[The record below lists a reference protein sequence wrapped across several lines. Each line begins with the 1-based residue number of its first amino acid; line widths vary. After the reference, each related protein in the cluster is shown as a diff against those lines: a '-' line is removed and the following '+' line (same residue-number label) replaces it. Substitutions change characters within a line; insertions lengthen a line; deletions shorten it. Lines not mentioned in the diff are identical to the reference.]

1 MKLAAR
7 IFGAPMAAPETP
19 TMRRLRISAIRC
31 CASSAL
37 SVAGVD
43 VIASLCGRAAAGAI
57 VLAMLGVT
65 VAIAI
70 LFLIRKTRID
80 DAWLTDRGFESEG
93 DGA

>member
-1 MKLAAR
+1 
-7 IFGAPMAAPETP
+7 
-19 TMRRLRISAIRC
+19 
-31 CASSAL
+31 
-37 SVAGVD
+37 
-43 VIASLCGRAAAGAI
+43 